1 MPNFILLSQPTLA
14 PSDRASVR
22 GRPAL
27 AESADRIRL
36 EGAFG
41 PSWIASLCA
50 ELADRNLSIDRAH
63 AMRTPNQTWVAELNV
78 EVVVGIEALAAVAD
92 QAATETPDPLSIPYV
107 ELAEAGAPD
116 ASDPLALAH
125 FEIEETSAHGG
136 TLKLTIEAEDGLG
149 LLGSLLSQLAML
161 FLFPIEMHIET
172 REGRAY
178 DSFWLGTVG
187 ATSPGSRMR
196 DSLDRVLRRAIK
208 PDVRRFRAGPRAA
221 TCDGLSRRAKPR

>member
-1 MPNFILLSQPTLA
+1 MSNVPTSRISLA
-14 PSDRASVR
+14 SFGTAWSEVTQTSER
-22 GRPAL
+22 GY
-27 AESADRIRL
+27 RIRL

-78 EVVVGIEALAAVAD
+78 EVVPGEAG
-92 QAATETPDPLSIPYV
+92 QAATDPLSIPYV

-116 ASDPLALAH
+116 ASDPLALSR
-125 FEIEETSAHGG
+125 FEIEETTAHGG
-136 TLKLTIEAEDGLG
+136 TLKLTIEGEDSLG

-187 ATSPGSRMR
+187 ATSPGPRVR
-196 DSLDRVLRRAIK
+196 DSLDRVLRRATK
-208 PDVRRFRAGPRAA
+208 A
-221 TCDGLSRRAKPR
+221 